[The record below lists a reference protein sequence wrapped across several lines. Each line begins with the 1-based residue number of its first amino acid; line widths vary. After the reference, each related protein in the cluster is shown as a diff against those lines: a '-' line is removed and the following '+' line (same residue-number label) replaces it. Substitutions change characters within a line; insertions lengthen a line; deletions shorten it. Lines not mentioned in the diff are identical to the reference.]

1 MVAFLNVPLLLLYFF
16 EAYIDLFE
24 NYTDVVYPL
33 ESEIRPYPAGPFER
47 PHNRSPSSTIN
58 KLTTPSTSPPHTH
71 NNITRAPIDEAAAYW
86 FTYYYYR
93 ARARV
98 CVCVYY
104 YNNNNVVITETF
116 VACTRVE
123 KPNRRSLQFVFVFF
137 FTQHVYKYIIM
148 NASRTNIGQSH
159 CGAFDWR
166 LKLAYLLTYRR
177 A

>member
-1 MVAFLNVPLLLLYFF
+1 M
-16 EAYIDLFE
+16 

-33 ESEIRPYPAGPFER
+33 ESRYDRIRPVPLNGRITGVLAP
-47 PHNRSPSSTIN
+47 TIN

-71 NNITRAPIDEAAAYW
+71 NNITRTPIDEAAAYW
-86 FTYYYYR
+86 FTYYY
-93 ARARV
+93 RV

-123 KPNRRSLQFVFVFF
+123 KPNRRSLRFVFVSFF
-137 FTQHVYKYIIM
+137 TTQHVYKYIIM

-159 CGAFDWR
+159 CVAFDW
-166 LKLAYLLTYRR
+166 
-177 A
+177 